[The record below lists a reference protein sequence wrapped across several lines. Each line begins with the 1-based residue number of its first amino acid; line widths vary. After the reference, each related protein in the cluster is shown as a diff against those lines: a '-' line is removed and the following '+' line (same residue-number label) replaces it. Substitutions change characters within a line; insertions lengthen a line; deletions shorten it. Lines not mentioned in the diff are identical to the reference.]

1 MENKEENGIVVPFTQ
16 NAEFYY
22 RRACRYLE
30 ENNELLAV
38 QYARR
43 AYSMDPQDVE
53 YAITLAETLNQ
64 IHRYD
69 DSIRVLLTACPVNE
83 MPSDAL
89 FGLASNFM
97 GLEEFQA
104 AGQCAEICL
113 QKEKNGPYADRAM
126 DLLDLLDDR
135 EDLEYQIGLAE
146 GEDINLLEQIRYAKA
161 MQFSENP
168 DKAISLLEKLTD
180 QYPESDILDMEIA
193 MAMFSAQEYQPAE
206 QRLFRI
212 FQRNSRHIRAHLL
225 MALLYHAEGRNQE
238 AEEELSRTVIDPD
251 ASPEELGYAGAV
263 FIEFD
268 KIDRAVDSL
277 ERLRKFLPYDKDMLH
292 ELAFC
297 YLRQNKRELAE
308 ETYRILFMSDE
319 SDTVARYYENAIRT
333 EEEDAFLNSWSLHYD
348 VPINEFLR
356 RQAFI
361 LDIAKEGAD
370 GIKKAWENDSEF
382 KELLQWALFSHLV
395 TFKKAVIQILSLIN
409 DDETERMLRQFI
421 IAFDQNDQEKQFAFG
436 SLLSREAKPPFA
448 VNIGGK
454 WQYGSVSPV
463 SIPERLPKSYEYI
476 LMNIRS
482 LKEKAKSVSENQA
495 AMIPNQ
501 AEEIGTQIF
510 MLYLNTLEGR
520 YPVLTPMQRE
530 AMSAAFVL
538 LAVNSM
544 NSNVEIPPEMICG
557 WYGVSRLRLENA
569 LERIFSHLQ
578 GGEK

>member
-1 MENKEENGIVVPFTQ
+1 MENKEENGVVVPFTQ

-43 AYSMDPQDVE
+43 AYLMAPHDAE

-64 IHRYD
+64 IHRYEE
-69 DSIRVLLTACPVNE
+69 SIKVLLTACPVKE

-97 GLEEFQA
+97 GLEEFHA
-104 AGQCAEICL
+104 AAQCAELCI
-113 QKEKNGPYADRAM
+113 QKESDGPYADRAA
-126 DLLDLLDDR
+126 DLLDLIDDR

-146 GEDINLLEQIRYAKA
+146 GEDIKMLEQIRFAKA
-161 MQFSENP
+161 MQFSDNA
-168 DKAISLLEKLTD
+168 DKAVAFLEEMTER
-180 QYPESDILDMEIA
+180 YPESDILDMEIA
-193 MAMFSAQEYQPAE
+193 MALFASHEYQRAE

-225 MALLYHAEGRNQE
+225 MALLYHAEGREQE
-238 AEEELSRTVIDPD
+238 TEDELNRTIIDPD

-263 FIEFD
+263 FVEFD
-268 KIDRAVDSL
+268 KIDRAVDAL

-292 ELAFC
+292 ELAYC
-297 YLRQNKRELAE
+297 YLRQNRRELAE

-319 SDTVARYYENAIRT
+319 SDTVAQYYVNMIRT
-333 EEEDAFLNSWSLHYD
+333 EKEESFLGSWSLHYD
-348 VPINEFLR
+348 VPITEFLT
-356 RQAFI
+356 RQATV
-361 LDIAKEGAD
+361 LAVAKKGSEG
-370 GIKKAWENDSEF
+370 IREAWEKDPRF
-382 KELLQWALFSHLV
+382 RELIRWALFSQLV

-409 DDETERMLRQFI
+409 DDEAERLLRQFI
-421 IAFDQNDQEKQFAFG
+421 ISFDQSDQDKQFAFG
-436 SLLSREAKPPFA
+436 SLLSKEADPPFA
-448 VNIGGK
+448 VYMGGK

-463 SIPERLPKSYEYI
+463 PVPGKMPKSYEGI
-476 LMNIRS
+476 LLNIRGM
-482 LKEKAKSVSENQA
+482 KEKAAAVSDNQA
-495 AMIPNQ
+495 KMIPNH
-501 AEEIGTQIF
+501 AEEIGAQIF
-510 MLYLNTLEGR
+510 MLYMNTIEGR
-520 YPVLTPMQRE
+520 FPTLTPSQRE

-544 NSNVEIPPEMICG
+544 NSDEEIPPEMICG

-569 LERIFSHLQ
+569 LKRIFSHLQ
-578 GGEK
+578 GGGE